1 MKAAAFDYVRATS
14 VDEICKLL
22 ADAGDEERKIIAGGQ
37 TLVPLMAMRMARPD
51 MLIDINDVTELAG
64 IHDRGDHISFGAGT
78 RQRAIERSDVVSDRL
93 PLLAKAVRNVGHVQT
108 RNRGTIGGSIV
119 HGDPS
124 AEIPLAAL
132 ALDAKMVLRDLS
144 GETEIP
150 IDGFFE
156 AAMVTNIEPQQLLTE
171 IRIPVWQGARIGTG
185 FHETASRQGDF
196 AIVAAAAQIELS
208 DTGAISRA
216 AVAVGGAA
224 PSPVKLRA
232 LETALVGVLPGGIDA
247 LMNLVDRDIDPDT
260 DVHAT
265 AAYRQRVTRSLVSR
279 ALADAVGEAG
289 K

>member
-1 MKAAAFDYVRATS
+1 MKAAAFDYVRASS

-64 IHDRGDHISFGAGT
+64 IHDRGDYVSFGAGT
-78 RQRAIERSDVVSDRL
+78 RQRAIERSDVVSNRL

-124 AEIPLAAL
+124 AEIPLAVL

-208 DTGAISRA
+208 ETGAILRA
-216 AVAVGGAA
+216 AVTVGGAA

-232 LETALVGVLPGGIDA
+232 LETALVGVSADGVDA
-247 LMNLVDRDIDPDT
+247 LMNLVDQDIDPDT

-265 AAYRQRVTRSLVSR
+265 AAYRQRVARRLVSR
-279 ALADAVGEAG
+279 ALSDAVGEAG

>member
-1 MKAAAFDYVRATS
+1 
-14 VDEICKLL
+14 
-22 ADAGDEERKIIAGGQ
+22 
-37 TLVPLMAMRMARPD
+37 
-51 MLIDINDVTELAG
+51 
-64 IHDRGDHISFGAGT
+64 
-78 RQRAIERSDVVSDRL
+78 
-93 PLLAKAVRNVGHVQT
+93 
-108 RNRGTIGGSIV
+108 
-119 HGDPS
+119 
-124 AEIPLAAL
+124 
-132 ALDAKMVLRDLS
+132 MVLRDLS
-144 GETEIP
+144 GETEMP

-208 DTGAISRA
+208 EIGAISRA
-216 AVAVGGAA
+216 AVTVGGAA

-232 LETALVGVLPGGIDA
+232 LETALVGVSPDGIDA
-247 LMNLVDRDIDPDT
+247 LMNLVDQNIDPDT

-265 AAYRQRVTRSLVSR
+265 AAYRQRVARSLVSR